1 MRKLV
6 LIGGGENGHGNTKY
20 ETKEIDEEIVKMT
33 GKEKPIFLFIG
44 LASSFSDSYYDIMK
58 GIYRNLGCETMY
70 LKKKNIIN
78 NPDIVKD
85 KIAKAD
91 IIYMCGGDTTK
102 LVSTIK
108 EYEIDTLLSSALE
121 RGCVLSG
128 ISAGAIALA
137 TKGLSDYQILGGV
150 SDKYAFTDGL
160 GMIDLTICPHGNSSE
175 RITDLQDLLKNTNE
189 RALILDNGTALRV
202 EGDNLS
208 IITSIEGA
216 KARFGYYANDE
227 WHEEKI

>member
-6 LIGGGENGHGNTKY
+6 LIGGGDNGHGNSKY

-33 GKEKPIFLFIG
+33 GKDKPIFLFIG
-44 LASSFSDSYYDIMK
+44 LASNFSDSYYDIMK
-58 GIYRNLGCETMY
+58 SIYRDLGCETLY

-78 NPDIVKD
+78 NPNIVKD
-85 KIAKAD
+85 KISRAD

-108 EYEIDTLLSSALE
+108 EYEIDTLLLAALD

-137 TKGLSDYQILGGV
+137 KKGLSDYQILGGI
-150 SDKYAFTDGL
+150 SDKYAFTEGL
-160 GMIDLTICPHGNSSE
+160 GIIDLTICPHGNSNE
-175 RITDLQDLLKNTNE
+175 RISDLKDLLKNTDE
-189 RALILDNGTALRV
+189 KALILDNGTALRI
-202 EGDNLS
+202 EGDNWS
-208 IITSIEGA
+208 IIKSIKGA
-216 KARFGYYANDE
+216 KARFGYYENDD
-227 WHEEKI
+227 WHEEEF